1 MGATLEP
8 ITTTPIFL
16 LRSGESHENHGD
28 PYSFAAVV
36 AIIGD
41 VAEIKGATGRI
52 SDIPAIREKMK
63 EMGIRQVKWH
73 RSVSGEMILHTVEV

>member
-8 ITTTPIFL
+8 ITKTPVFL
-16 LRSGESHENHGD
+16 LRSGDSHEKHGD

-36 AIIGD
+36 SIHGE

-52 SDIPAIREKMK
+52 SDIPSIREKMK
-63 EMGIRQVKWH
+63 DMGIRQVRWH
-73 RSVSGEMILHTVEV
+73 RSVAGEMILHTMEV